1 MAGIYVKDRTGGGA
15 TVVPNRFID
24 QFLPEASGEF
34 VKVYLFLLRHAS
46 REGELS
52 LSRMAEGLCD
62 TEKNVH
68 YALKYWERMG
78 LLALEYASDGSL
90 KGIGLLEPGEAPA
103 AKEAAA
109 AAQPEKKKDLA
120 DLRSDEEFLQLL
132 YLTERYTGAP
142 LSPQD
147 ADMLANLYGNLG
159 MSAELLEYLVEY
171 CVSGGNKSMRYIEK
185 VALSW
190 HKRGI
195 ASVEQAREEN
205 AIGGKHTYA
214 VLRAFGITGRS
225 AAPAERDMLDRWL
238 KDYRLPVEVV
248 LEACDRTMR
257 NIHKPN
263 FAYADKILQEWK
275 KAGVRD
281 RADVERIEEK
291 RRDEKK
297 APAKRAAEKRPNR
310 FHNFQQRDYD
320 YDELVKQ
327 INGF

>member
-1 MAGIYVKDRTGGGA
+1 MKRYSWITAVLAGTAALA
-15 TVVPNRFID
+15 TAGCGNMKQIKHNPYPETARGEVVDNYFGTEVPDPYRWLEDDNS
-24 QFLPEASGEF
+24 EATAAW
-34 VKVYLFLLRHAS
+34 VA
-46 REGELS
+46 
-52 LSRMAEGLCD
+52 
-62 TEKNVH
+62 EKNVH

-78 LLALEYASDGSL
+78 LLALEYAPDGSL

-120 DLRSDEEFLQLL
+120 DLQSDEEFLQLL

-225 AAPAERDMLDRWL
+225 AAPAERDMIDRWL

-310 FHNFQQRDYD
+310 FHNFQQRD
-320 YDELVKQ
+320 
-327 INGF
+327 